1 MRSVEVI
8 VALGLSL
15 AACAT
20 DSDDQPGSNP
30 MTDHILCTQMAR
42 TGLSVEVRDAVNGAP
57 AACGAT
63 GSLDEGAY
71 VEALSDAG
79 QCRRPDGWPYLYAVV
94 QRAGTYRVTVSK
106 PGYQTWVQE
115 GVTVT
120 FDACG
125 VQPVALQANLELL

>member
-15 AACAT
+15 VACT
-20 DSDDQPGSNP
+20 TEPDDQTGSNP
-30 MTDHILCTQMAR
+30 MTDLLFCTLKAT
-42 TGLSVEVRDAVNGAP
+42 TGLSVEVRDAVSGAP

-63 GSLDEGAY
+63 GSLEEGAH
-71 VEALSDAG
+71 VEALSDFG

-115 GVTVT
+115 GVTIT
-120 FDACG
+120 YDACG
-125 VQPVALQANLELL
+125 VQPVALQANLEPL